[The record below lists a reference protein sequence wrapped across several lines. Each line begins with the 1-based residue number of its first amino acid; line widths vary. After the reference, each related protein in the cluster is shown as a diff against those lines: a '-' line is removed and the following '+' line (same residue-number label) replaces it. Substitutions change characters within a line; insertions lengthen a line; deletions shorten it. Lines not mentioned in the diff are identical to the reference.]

1 MRIEFIQE
9 FIDKIR
15 GKNKVKQI
23 NKAINLY
30 RFIHIMFNDKFN
42 KPFVDFLNRNFDAKE
57 HLVLCKRWFN
67 EFPFP
72 QGENVIEIQTLKK
85 LNFTNA
91 EEIFCHSLFDNE
103 LVEYLY
109 NHQDILKEKAYWLI
123 WGGDLYEA
131 PRDEK
136 NDFVRENFRGYIT
149 DVDGDR
155 AVLEKRYTTRKNKKF
170 YHATYT
176 FPVTLD
182 MIDKAK
188 KSLKKRNATIIQIN
202 NSCDDSTLEMLDI
215 LSKFKDENIIIKTIL
230 SYAKLEFKEQI
241 IDKGSAIFGDK
252 FEFIETIL
260 SPQEYAKYVS
270 ENDVLVLNQ
279 NCQQGLGNSFLALVF
294 GAKLYIRSEI
304 STYDYLISNGNKV
317 FDSTKIAQMDF
328 TEFIAIDKETKQNNI
343 QNSSKFFSD
352 EYAKNLFEKV
362 FFSNSLEFWQ
372 EHSKKH
378 GKHSV
383 YNMTHSLDELES
395 VDKYQEQIYS
405 NVLKKHLDDNGG
417 GQKLV
422 ALDFGCGPGRF
433 EPMLSK
439 IAHKVYATDPI
450 STLIELAPKIDNVEY
465 LLLGENEKIALPS
478 DSVDL
483 VFVSLAL
490 GGIIYKKHLKYAI
503 DELKRVAKPN
513 ALFFVVEN
521 TARQDNHR
529 YWHYRSAED
538 YINLFKPIELK
549 LETTYED
556 INEEISI
563 MVGK

>member
-1 MRIEFIQE
+1 MKVKFIQRL
-9 FIDKIR
+9 INKIKEKR
-15 GKNKVKQI
+15 KAKGINKVIRQ
-23 NKAINLY
+23 Y

-57 HLVLCKRWFN
+57 HLVLCKRWFD

-85 LNFTNA
+85 LNFANA
-91 EEIFCHSLFDNE
+91 EEVFCHSLFDNE
-103 LVEYLY
+103 LIEYLY

-123 WGGDLYEA
+123 WGGDLYNA
-131 PRDEK
+131 TRDKK

-176 FPVTLD
+176 FPVTPD

-188 KSLKKRNATIIQIN
+188 TSLKKRSATIIQIN

-215 LSKFKDENIIIKTIL
+215 LSRFKDENIIIKTIL
-230 SYAKLEFKEQI
+230 SYGKLEFKEQI
-241 IDKGSAIFGDK
+241 IYKGNAIFGNK
-252 FEFIETIL
+252 FEFIDTIL
-260 SPQEYAKYVS
+260 SPQDYAKYVS

-279 NCQQGLGNSFLALVF
+279 NRQQGLGNSFLALAF

-317 FDSTKIAQMDF
+317 FDSTQIAQMDF
-328 TEFIAIDKETKQNNI
+328 AEFIAIDKGTKQSNI
-343 QNSSKFFSD
+343 QNSLKFFND

-362 FFSNSLEFWQ
+362 FYDSLEYWQ
-372 EHSKKH
+372 NRAKKH

-383 YNMTHSLDELES
+383 YNMAHPRNELES

-465 LLLGENEKIALPS
+465 LLLGEDEKIALPN

-490 GGIIYKKHLKYAI
+490 GGIVDEAQLKMAI
-503 DELKRVAKPN
+503 DELKRVAKQN
-513 ALFFVVEN
+513 ALFFIVEN
-521 TARQDNHR
+521 TARQDNQR
-529 YWHYRSAED
+529 YWHYKSAEY
-538 YINLFKPIELK
+538 YINLFKPIRLK

-556 INEEISI
+556 INEEISV
-563 MVGK
+563 MVGR

>member
-1 MRIEFIQE
+1 MKVKFIQRLITKYKE
-9 FIDKIR
+9 KRKAKGI
-15 GKNKVKQI
+15 NKVI
-23 NKAINLY
+23 GRY
-30 RFIHIMFNDKFN
+30 RFIHIMHNDKFN
-42 KPFVDFLNRNFDAKE
+42 KPFVDFLNRNFDTKE
-57 HLVLCKRWFN
+57 HLVLCKRTCD

-72 QGENVIEIQTLKK
+72 QGENVIEIKMFRYLSFKRVEK
-85 LNFTNA
+85 VF
-91 EEIFCHSLFDNE
+91 FHSLFDHE
-103 LVEYLY
+103 SIKYLY
-109 NHQDILKEKAYWLI
+109 KHKDILQEKAYWQI
-123 WGGDLYEA
+123 WGGDLYNA

-155 AVLEKRYTTRKNKKF
+155 AVLEKRYATRKNKKF

-188 KSLKKRNATIIQIN
+188 NSLKKRNATIIQIN
-202 NSCDDSTLEMLDI
+202 NSCDESTLEMLDI

-230 SYAKLEFKEQI
+230 SYGKLEFKEQI
-241 IDKGSAIFGDK
+241 IDKGNAIFGNK

-279 NCQQGLGNSFLALVF
+279 NRQQGLGNSFLALAF

-317 FDSTKIAQMDF
+317 FDSTQIAQMGF
-328 TEFIAIDKETKQNNI
+328 AEFIAIDKETRQSNI

-362 FFSNSLEFWQ
+362 FNDSLEYWQ
-372 EHSKKH
+372 NRAKKH

-383 YNMTHSLDELES
+383 YNMAHPRNELES

-417 GQKLV
+417 GGKLV

-450 STLIELAPKIDNVEY
+450 STLLELAPKIDNVEY

-490 GGIIYKKHLKYAI
+490 GGIVDKSQLKMAI
-503 DELKRVAKPN
+503 DELKRVAKQN
-513 ALFFVVEN
+513 ALFFIVEN
-521 TARQDNHR
+521 TAKQDNQK
-529 YWHYRSAED
+529 YWHYKSAED
-538 YINLFKPIELK
+538 YASLFKPIELK

-563 MVGK
+563 MVGR